1 MTHHLH
7 IAMFVNA
14 IETPFAFRESMFL
27 CVKKKWFNIFF

>member
-14 IETPFAFRESMFL
+14 SETPLINNKIYVSMCL
-27 CVKKKWFNIFF
+27 IN